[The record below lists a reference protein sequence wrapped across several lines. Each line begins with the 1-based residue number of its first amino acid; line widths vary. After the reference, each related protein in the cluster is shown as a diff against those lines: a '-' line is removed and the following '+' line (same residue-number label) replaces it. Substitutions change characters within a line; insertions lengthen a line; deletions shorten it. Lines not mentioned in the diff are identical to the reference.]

1 MSKGRGEIPGLLFL
15 CLPRIATTL
24 ANAHCLVDGLDL
36 LLLWHKNSKNQR
48 RDGEEEP
55 LDGNPP
61 PTDEQPP
68 ENSVVLILQLGF
80 CNHLNI
86 HIIASAFGTYHFSF
100 SFPLL
105 AGFILNPEKW
115 KFNNKPWKSAYCT
128 NFKRLGC
135 RFSLVPFSAML

>member
-1 MSKGRGEIPGLLFL
+1 MMKNSGLPIIGLTIWNIVNQHEERPGRNPRPFSCFIGS

-36 LLLWHKNSKNQR
+36 LLLRHKNSKNQR

-86 HIIASAFGTYHFSF
+86 HIIASAFRTYHFAF
-100 SFPLL
+100 SFPFQSIRLKD
-105 AGFILNPEKW
+105 GYILMP
-115 KFNNKPWKSAYCT
+115 
-128 NFKRLGC
+128 
-135 RFSLVPFSAML
+135 